1 MTQSVPL
8 LDSQIG
14 ITVYSTQFVG
24 AGGKI
29 RVQPDD
35 FKVDE
40 LISEKAYNSIN
51 RQQQPQETA
60 GYTVYKLKKRR
71 IDTNHALSE
80 IFRYRGVRLKSLGLK
95 DASAVTEQF
104 VCSQGRSKAV
114 EDFATLRYSLE
125 KVGFVKKPLSKR
137 DMIGNHFTLRVTG
150 TRDNTLAD
158 FTEYDRVL
166 NFYGYQRFGSKRP
179 VTHLIGKA
187 ILQRDFAQAVELILS
202 FTSVYDSKENT
213 ELRQRLADKASYKQY
228 FDQVPLQMDTE
239 RIVLK
244 ELIEHGDPIRALRA
258 IPVSLRRFYIQA
270 YQSFIFN
277 RSLSSAF
284 SDGEDLFAAY
294 PGDVCFDKHGII
306 GKCVQGSDQS
316 LALPFVGYSYYK
328 KTRFDHHISQ
338 VLQQEE
344 ISPRDFFIKEM
355 QEVSSE
361 GGFRQAA
368 IQCSDYSSS
377 SSSSS
382 SVSDDGND
390 GIVEFSLSRG
400 SFATILLREIM
411 KPDDPIAAGF

>member
-1 MTQSVPL
+1 MTQPVPS

-14 ITVYSTQFVG
+14 ITVYSTQFDGV
-24 AGGKI
+24 GGKI
-29 RVQPDD
+29 RVEPDD

-40 LISEKAYNSIN
+40 LISEKIHASIN
-51 RQQQPQETA
+51 HRQQQQHQEKE
-60 GYTVYKLKKRR
+60 GYAVYKLKKRR

-80 IFRYRGVRLKSLGLK
+80 IFRYRGIRLKSLGLK

-104 VCSQGRSKAV
+104 VCSQNKCKPI
-114 EDFATLRYSLE
+114 EDFSTPRYSLE
-125 KVGFVKKPLSKR
+125 KIGFVKKPLSKK
-137 DMIGNHFTLRVTG
+137 DMVGNRFTLKITG
-150 TRDNTLAD
+150 SKGNLSD
-158 FTEYDRVL
+158 FTEHDRVL

-187 ILQRDFAQAVELILS
+187 ILQRDFAQAIELILS

-213 ELRQRLADKASYKQY
+213 EIRQKLSDKENYKKY
-228 FDQVPLQMDTE
+228 FDQVPPQMDIE

-244 ELIEHGDPIRALRA
+244 EIIEHDDPIRALRS

-277 RSLSSAF
+277 QSLSFAF
-284 SDGEDLFAAY
+284 LDGEDLFNAY
-294 PGDVCFDKHGII
+294 QGDVCFDKHGII
-306 GKCVQGSDQS
+306 GKHTQGLDQQH

-328 KTRFDHHISQ
+328 KTRFDHHISK

-344 ISPRDFFIKEM
+344 ISPKDFFIKEM
-355 QEVSSE
+355 QEASSE

-368 IQCSDYSSS
+368 IQCSNY
-377 SSSSS
+377 SS

-390 GIVEFSLSRG
+390 SVVEFSLSRG
-400 SFATILLREIM
+400 SFATILLREMM
-411 KPDDPIAAGF
+411 KPDDPMAAGF